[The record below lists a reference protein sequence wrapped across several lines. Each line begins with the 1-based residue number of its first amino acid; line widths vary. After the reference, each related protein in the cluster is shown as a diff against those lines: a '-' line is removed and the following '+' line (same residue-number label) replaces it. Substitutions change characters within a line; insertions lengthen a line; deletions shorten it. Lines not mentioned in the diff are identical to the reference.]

1 MEKMPDMDTVSE
13 LKNKFE
19 EFSNILKQKLNKLR
33 ELVVMAAKNDGGNDQ
48 LIWQINILMADLWQ
62 CNNDIE
68 HLYQQEFKS
77 IIELIQLITQSQYLS
92 KVLVKEKE
100 NNGH

>member
-1 MEKMPDMDTVSE
+1 MPDMDTVSE